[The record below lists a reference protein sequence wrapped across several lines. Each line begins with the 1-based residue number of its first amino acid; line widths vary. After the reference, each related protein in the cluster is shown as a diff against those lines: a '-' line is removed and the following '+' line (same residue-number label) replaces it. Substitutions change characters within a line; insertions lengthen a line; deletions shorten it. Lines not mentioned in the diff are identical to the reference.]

1 MDAFHSLRRDLA
13 HGEAEHDAQH
23 AARLRT
29 TGRGPDPLGIMEPVI
44 CAAAS
49 AIAVAAALLAG
60 LPAARRAT
68 TVQPM
73 VAIRTE

>member
-1 MDAFHSLRRDLA
+1 VMGTPHTVGS
-13 HGEAEHDAQH
+13 
-23 AARLRT
+23 T
-29 TGRGPDPLGIMEPVI
+29 PLGGMEPMI

-49 AIAVAAALLAG
+49 AIAVSMALLAG

-73 VAIRTE
+73 VVAMRSE